1 MFLSW
6 EPNETIPIKQLRLK
20 AITLLALNLMLRP
33 SDIALKSMMYNP
45 FSGQL
50 EPQLFTTRQITFH
63 NNGSESITFHG
74 IQNDTSRYGF
84 DVQLDPVSALR
95 T

>member
-6 EPNETIPIKQLRLK
+6 EPNEKIPIKQLRLK
-20 AITLLALNLMLRP
+20 AITLLALNLMLRL

-63 NNGSESITFHG
+63 NNGSASITFHG

-84 DVQLDPVSALR
+84 DVQLDPVSALH